1 MQEEFR
7 NGCEVREEVRRSAVV
22 LQRKMTHLTKTNAWD
37 AWIAALA
44 NIKES
49 GVMYSDTKSRE
60 YLEVRN
66 LIVTIERTN
75 QGIFEPIL
83 YLSRSDKWVY
93 PDLAEVA
100 KVILHPD
107 SVSAYEYSY
116 AKRLF
121 ATIDGKNQID
131 DYVIPLLQKDPQTRR
146 AVATLFDP
154 GVDSNIKNKEIP
166 SMIVFDFKIRDQLLH
181 MTCFIRS
188 SDAFIGWPA
197 NVYQMSVIQEYVA
210 SKLKIPV
217 GEITTIATSAH
228 IHTDHLPEIDKLLKK
243 N

>member
-1 MQEEFR
+1 
-7 NGCEVREEVRRSAVV
+7 
-22 LQRKMTHLTKTNAWD
+22 MTHITKSNAWD
-37 AWIAALA
+37 AWIASLEH
-44 NIKES
+44 IHES
-49 GVMYSDTKSRE
+49 GTKYTNEKSRE
-60 YLEVRN
+60 FIEVRN
-66 LIVTIERTN
+66 LVVTIEKTN

-121 ATIDGKNQID
+121 ATVDSKNQID
-131 DYVIPLLQKDPQTRR
+131 EYVIPLLQRDPLTRR

-154 GVDSNIKNKEIP
+154 GVDSNIKSKEVP
-166 SMIVFDFKIRDQLLH
+166 SMIVFDFKIREQKLH
-181 MTCFIRS
+181 LTCFIRS
-188 SDAFIGWPA
+188 SDTFIGWPA
-197 NVYQMSVIQEYVA
+197 NIYQISVIQEYVA

-217 GEITTIATSAH
+217 GEITTVATSAH
-228 IHTDHLPEIDKLLKK
+228 IHTDHIPEIDKLLKK